1 MPVLAGIHTA
11 VLELIW
17 RLRRD
22 TSASVAPMAALVLI
36 PILSAAGAAVDYSRA
51 NNFRTAMQTA
61 LDAGLIAGAKDG
73 TTSWA
78 QVASS
83 VFSANLKARG
93 GTADTPSFTKDSD
106 VVFKGTVTGSMP
118 TSILGII
125 KISAIPV
132 KATAMATASDADDSC
147 ILTLDQG
154 QPASHVGLLFNGAP
168 VINLS
173 GCSIRTNTSLD
184 CNGHDTQAMKS
195 IAAGSATDCSKP
207 KSNAPLVP
215 DIYKDLASNITTK
228 CGTSRPGVSW
238 TPGMAPSGTGV
249 VKVSDKEY
257 HICGDLNLS
266 GTGSFAPTADTLIVI
281 ENGSLNL
288 ANNAD
293 ASISKTT
300 VVMTGNNSYPSAI
313 NFPQGNGKAASLTL
327 SPSVDPANPWHG
339 VALFQDPKLTNTDNK
354 WGPGA
359 DFNADGLV
367 YLPNS
372 NIVTD
377 GNTSSS
383 NSKCSKFVMNSF
395 TTNGKVSLDFD
406 QSVANCAAIGL
417 KQWGGITVR
426 LIK

>member
-1 MPVLAGIHTA
+1 MPFLAGVHNA

-17 RLRRD
+17 RFRCD
-22 TSASVAPMAALVLI
+22 SSASIAPMAALVLI

-73 TTSWA
+73 TASWT
-78 QVASS
+78 QVATN
-83 VFSANLKARG
+83 VFNTNLKARG
-93 GTADTPSFTKDSD
+93 GTADNPSFTKDSD

-118 TSILGII
+118 TSVLGII
-125 KISAIPV
+125 KISSIPV
-132 KATAMATASDADDSC
+132 KATASATASDADDSC
-147 ILTLDQG
+147 ILTLDHG
-154 QPASHVGLLFNGAP
+154 QPTSHVALLFNGAP

-238 TPGMAPSGTGV
+238 TPGTTPSGAGV
-249 VKVSDKEY
+249 MKVSDTEY

-266 GTGSFAPTADTLIVI
+266 GTGSFAPTSDTLIVI

-288 ANNAD
+288 ADNTVA
-293 ASISKTT
+293 AMSKTT
-300 VVMTGNNSYPSAI
+300 VVMTGSNSYPSAI
-313 NFPQGNGKAASLTL
+313 NFPQGNGKTASLTL
-327 SPSVDPANPWHG
+327 SPSVDSANPWHG

-395 TTNGKVSLDFD
+395 TTNGSVNLDFD
-406 QSVANCAAIGL
+406 QSVLSCAQIGL
-417 KQWGGITVR
+417 KQWAGIIVR

>member
-313 NFPQGNGKAASLTL
+313 NFPQGNGKTASLTL